1 MKRQYVKPES
11 EIIKIGSLDN
21 TMVDGMQVA
30 SKNTLSGGIESGQ
43 NDAKGNGFV
52 LWEDDSSD
60 EETDTW
66 P

>member
-1 MKRQYVKPES
+1 
-11 EIIKIGSLDN
+11 
-21 TMVDGMQVA
+21 MVDGMQVA
-30 SKNTLSGGIESGQ
+30 SGNTETEGIHSED

-52 LWEDDSSD
+52 SWEDDSSD